1 MRVCFPKLL
10 FNSQQESTSLSPG
23 MTHLHAHAILIA
35 IAAAA
40 ATTSIK
46 TPKPKSDRRCY

>member
-1 MRVCFPKLL
+1 VLPEASVQL
-10 FNSQQESTSLSPG
+10 TAGIHIISPD